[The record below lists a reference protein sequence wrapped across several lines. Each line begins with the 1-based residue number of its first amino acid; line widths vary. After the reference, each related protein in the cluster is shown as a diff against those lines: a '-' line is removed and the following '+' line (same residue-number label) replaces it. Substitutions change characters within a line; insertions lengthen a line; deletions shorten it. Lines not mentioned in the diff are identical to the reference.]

1 MTTPYER
8 TRAVLG
14 ARQLLSDLAAAP
26 DDVDLEVFRGRAHAA
41 SAFPRASS
49 FSCVGRNGL
58 RDLGGSRREMVRM
71 IVSECKPANRSPARR
86 LDGGNAFADLRLG

>member
-26 DDVDLEVFRGRAHAA
+26 DDADLGGFRGRARTLLRHFPEPVHFHL
-41 SAFPRASS
+41 SA
-49 FSCVGRNGL
+49 V
-58 RDLGGSRREMVRM
+58 MVSG
-71 IVSECKPANRSPARR
+71 IW
-86 LDGGNAFADLRLG
+86 ADPDAKWYE

>member
-26 DDVDLEVFRGRAHAA
+26 DDVDLEVFRGRA
-41 SAFPRASS
+41 
-49 FSCVGRNGL
+49 
-58 RDLGGSRREMVRM
+58 
-71 IVSECKPANRSPARR
+71 RR
-86 LDGGNAFADLRLG
+86 LLRHFPEPVHFQLSAAMVFGIWADPDAKW

>member
-26 DDVDLEVFRGRAHAA
+26 DDADLGVFRGRARALLRHLSAA
-41 SAFPRASS
+41 
-49 FSCVGRNGL
+49 
-58 RDLGGSRREMVRM
+58 M
-71 IVSECKPANRSPARR
+71 IS
-86 LDGGNAFADLRLG
+86 GIWADPDAKWYE